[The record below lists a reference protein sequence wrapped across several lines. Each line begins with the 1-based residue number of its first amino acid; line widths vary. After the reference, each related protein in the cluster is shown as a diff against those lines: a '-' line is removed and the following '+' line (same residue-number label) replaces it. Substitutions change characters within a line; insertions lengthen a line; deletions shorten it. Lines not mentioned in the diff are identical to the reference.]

1 MLEHNFVILWGGD
14 MKKRN
19 YIDESSMTDDQ
30 FQKTA
35 SFLYDR
41 FKQESRDKKYASIK
55 QILSFLGMG
64 ATIATAFIAPNAA
77 GAIGKAFFSPSFS
90 HDPDGWKRFH
100 KGYLKQSLKRL
111 EMQKLVKYA
120 VEDGQDV
127 VMITQRGKMKILKY
141 SLEKLEVKKPD
152 SWDQKWRVVIYDIP
166 TRDKGLQLVI
176 RDALK
181 AMGFYQMQESVYLF
195 PYPCLDEV
203 EFLRSFYAA
212 GSMVKYLLVTKLE
225 DDQPYR
231 QYFGL

>member
-1 MLEHNFVILWGGD
+1 
-14 MKKRN
+14 
-19 YIDESSMTDDQ
+19 
-30 FQKTA
+30 
-35 SFLYDR
+35 
-41 FKQESRDKKYASIK
+41 
-55 QILSFLGMG
+55 
-64 ATIATAFIAPNAA
+64 
-77 GAIGKAFFSPSFS
+77 
-90 HDPDGWKRFH
+90 
-100 KGYLKQSLKRL
+100 
-111 EMQKLVKYA
+111 
-120 VEDGQDV
+120 
-127 VMITQRGKMKILKY
+127 MKILKY

-181 AMGFYQMQESVYLF
+181 TMGFYQMQESVYLF
-195 PYPCLDEV
+195 PYPCYDEV